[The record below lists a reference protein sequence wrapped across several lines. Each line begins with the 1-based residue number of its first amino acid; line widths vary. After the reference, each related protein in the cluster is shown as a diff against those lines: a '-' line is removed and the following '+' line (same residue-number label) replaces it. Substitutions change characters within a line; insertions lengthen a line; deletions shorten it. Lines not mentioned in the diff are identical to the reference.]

1 MGIVVLGA
9 GIVGVTTAYR
19 LARDG
24 HKVTVIDRQPGPA
37 LEASFA
43 NAAQIAAALSGPWAA
58 PGVPGQML
66 DWMRRADSPMR
77 FRLKADH
84 RQWLW
89 GLRFLAECR
98 RDRFETTFRRML
110 EFGQYSQTMLAGV
123 KQETGL
129 AYDQLE
135 KGILKLCTTPETV
148 ADLADFEAILQR
160 AEIPARRLSAEEAI
174 ALEPALEP
182 VRGRLAACLHLPT
195 DESGDAHLF
204 ARGLAD
210 RCAALGVDF
219 RYGQDI
225 RDVEMHKG
233 EILSVRTNKG
243 EIGGELFVLALGS
256 HSPQLARK
264 LGLSLPVYPVKGYSA
279 TVPVG
284 GPVGDSN
291 SAPKIS
297 LYIAEKKV
305 AMSRLGD
312 RLRIAGMADIAGYDL
327 TLEQP
332 RARQVLEAGLS
343 LFPGIDGG
351 RAEFWCGLRPL
362 TPDGLPILGSCK
374 VPNLLLNTGHGTYGW
389 TYACGSAQV
398 IADLVAGRT
407 PDHDLSGMTLSRFAL

>member
-1 MGIVVLGA
+1 MRIAVLGA
-9 GIVGVTTAYR
+9 GIIGITTAYR

-58 PGVPGQML
+58 PGVPGQIL
-66 DWMRRADSPMR
+66 HWMRRADSPMR
-77 FRLKADH
+77 FRLKADPA
-84 RQWLW
+84 QWLW

-110 EFGQYSQTMLAGV
+110 EFGQYSQRMLAGV

-148 ADLADFEAILQR
+148 ADLTDFEAILQR
-160 AEIPARRLSAEEAI
+160 SEIPARRIPIDEAI
-174 ALEPALEP
+174 ALEPALEAS
-182 VRGRLAACLHLPT
+182 RDRLAACLHLPT
-195 DESGDAHLF
+195 DETGDAHLF
-204 ARGLAD
+204 ARGLAE
-210 RCAALGVDF
+210 RCEALGVDF
-219 RYGQDI
+219 RYGHDI
-225 RDVEMHKG
+225 RDVELHKG
-233 EILSVRTNKG
+233 EILSVRTDKG
-243 EIGGELFVLALGS
+243 EIDGELFVLALGS
-256 HSPQLARK
+256 HSPRLARK

-284 GPVGDSN
+284 TSN
-291 SAPKIS
+291 SAPQVS

-305 AMSRLGD
+305 AMSRLGG

-327 TLEQP
+327 NLEQA
-332 RARQVLEAGLS
+332 RARQVLESGLS
-343 LFPGIDGG
+343 LFPDIDGKE
-351 RAEFWCGLRPL
+351 AEFWCGLRPL
-362 TPDGLPILGSCK
+362 TPDGLPVLGSCR

-398 IADLVAGRT
+398 IADLAAGRT
-407 PDHDLSGMTLSRFAL
+407 PDHDLSGMTISRFSL

>member
-1 MGIVVLGA
+1 MRIVVLGA
-9 GIVGVTTAYR
+9 GIIGIATAYR

-24 HKVTVIDRQPGPA
+24 HRITVIDRQPGPA

-58 PGVPGQML
+58 PGVPGQIL
-66 DWMRRADSPMR
+66 HWMRRADSPMR
-77 FRLKADH
+77 FRLKADPE
-84 RQWLW
+84 QWLW

-110 EFGQYSQTMLAGV
+110 EFGRYSQRMLAGV
-123 KQETGL
+123 KQETGI

-135 KGILKLCTTPETV
+135 KGILKLCTTPATV
-148 ADLADFEAILQR
+148 ADLADFEAILHR
-160 AEIPARRLSAEEAI
+160 SEITARRVPVEEAI

-182 VRGRLAACLHLPT
+182 SRGRLAACLHLPT
-195 DESGDAHLF
+195 DETGDAHLF
-204 ARGLAD
+204 ARGLAE

-219 RYGQDI
+219 RYGHKI
-225 RDVEMHKG
+225 RDVELHKG
-233 EILSVRTNKG
+233 EILSVRTDKG

-284 GPVGDSN
+284 ESN
-291 SAPKIS
+291 GAPQVS

-327 TLEQP
+327 TLEQA
-332 RARQVLEAGLS
+332 RARQVLESGLS
-343 LFPGIDGG
+343 LFPGIDGKA
-351 RAEFWCGLRPL
+351 AEFWCGLRPL
-362 TPDGLPILGSCK
+362 TPDGLPVLGSCR

-398 IADLVAGRT
+398 IADLAAGRT
-407 PDHDLSGMTLSRFAL
+407 PDHDLSGMTISRFSL

>member
-24 HKVTVIDRQPGPA
+24 HRVTVIERQPGPA

-58 PGVPGQML
+58 PGVPGQIL

-77 FRLKADH
+77 FRLKANPA
-84 RQWLW
+84 QWLW

-98 RDRFETTFRRML
+98 RGRFETTFRRML
-110 EFGQYSQTMLAGV
+110 EFGWYSQRMLAGV

-129 AYDQLE
+129 AYDQLD
-135 KGILKLCTTPETV
+135 KGILKLCTTPAAV

-160 AEIPARRLSAEEAI
+160 SDIPARRMPVEQAI
-174 ALEPALEP
+174 ALEPALEAS
-182 VRGRLAACLHLPT
+182 RDRLAACLHMPT

-204 ARGLAD
+204 ARGLAE
-210 RCAALGVDF
+210 RCVALGVDF
-219 RYGQDI
+219 RYGHNI
-225 RDVEMHKG
+225 RDIELHKG
-233 EILSVRTNKG
+233 EILSVRTDKG

-284 GPVGDSN
+284 GSN
-291 SAPKIS
+291 SAPQVS

-305 AMSRLGD
+305 AMSRLGN

-327 TLEQP
+327 TLEQV

-351 RAEFWCGLRPL
+351 QAEFWCGLRPL
-362 TPDGLPILGSCK
+362 TPDGLPILGTCR

-407 PDHDLSGMTLSRFAL
+407 PDHDLSGMTLSRFSL